1 MNIALFGYGG
11 VGKAFVRL
19 IAEKKD
25 LLAGNGLP
33 VSLICV
39 AGRNGG
45 ICDKN
50 GIDTDELAAFS
61 KTGTE
66 LSGFGGFSAN
76 ISADTVIT
84 SGITDLAVVATPTN
98 KKTGQPGLD
107 II

>member
-1 MNIALFGYGG
+1 MYIVLFGYGG

-19 IAEKKD
+19 IAVKID

-61 KTGTE
+61 KAGTE

-76 ISADTVIT
+76 ISAGTVIT
-84 SGITDLAVVATPTN
+84 
-98 KKTGQPGLD
+98 
-107 II
+107 